1 MSHCLMKGLLKSGSA
16 TVAMLCL
23 AVQSK
28 GLLKSGNILVAMLC
42 LAV

>member
-1 MSHCLMKGLLKSGSA
+1 MSHCLMKGLLKSGSD
-16 TVAMLCL
+16 TVATLCL